1 MFSKTRPFI
10 FISLLWVS
18 AIVIAQSPREDASDY
33 SKSEHQIAMRDGI
46 KLYTAVY
53 SPQDTS
59 QKYAILMIRSPYGSG
74 PYGSASLRPLGPN
87 SAGAAGRQLSGRRRP
102 S

>member
-10 FISLLWVS
+10 VIALLWVS

-53 SPQDTS
+53 SPTDTS
-59 QKYAILMIRSPYGSG
+59 QKYPILMIRSPYGSG
-74 PYGSASLRPLGPN
+74 PYGSASLRRAYHQDRILLG
-87 SAGAAGRQLSGRRRP
+87 RVRWTVDR
-102 S
+102 